1 MKTCPWHTIRA
12 GYEGSCNVKRR
23 EKTAF
28 SLLEVVIA
36 VALMALCIL
45 IASFIFIDSTRAYR
59 KMKAETS
66 VKQKTDSV
74 IEQLTSEI
82 RSAYALDTAS
92 CSSTRVVFFRHFEDK
107 HTGQSYVYKISYEK
121 VNDTVERAWWRTDN
135 PSGVN
140 GRDILATNI
149 ESVDFS
155 YILDLGKPGYNSSLK
170 CGITSK
176 ERVQDREIHYSSAT
190 QSKRR
195 VIKQADSVSV
205 TDER

>member
-1 MKTCPWHTIRA
+1 MGAIRA
-12 GYEGSCNVKRR
+12 ENEWRDEMKYRKRR
-23 EKTAF
+23 AF

-36 VALMALCIL
+36 VGLMALCIL
-45 IASFIFIDSTRAYR
+45 VTTYIFIDSMKAYR
-59 KMKAETS
+59 KMKAETMM
-66 VKQKTDSV
+66 KQKADSV

-92 CSSTRVVFFRHFEDK
+92 CSNTRVVFFRYYEEK
-107 HTGQSYVYKISYEK
+107 PAGQSYVYKISYEK
-121 VNDTVERAWWRTDN
+121 VNDTVERAWWRTDD

-140 GRDILATNI
+140 GRDTIAANI
-149 ESVDFS
+149 ERIDFS
-155 YILDLGKPGYNSSLK
+155 YLLDSGMPGYNSSLK
-170 CGITSK
+170 CEITSK
-176 ERVQDREIHYSSAT
+176 ERLQDREIRYSSVT

>member
-1 MKTCPWHTIRA
+1 M
-12 GYEGSCNVKRR
+12 KRR
-23 EKTAF
+23 GKAAF

-36 VALMALCIL
+36 VGLMALCIL
-45 IASFIFIDSTRAYR
+45 IVTLIFVDSTRAYR
-59 KMKAETS
+59 KMKAETL

-92 CSSTRVVFFRHFEDK
+92 CSDTKVVFFRYFEDK
-107 HTGQSYVYKISYEK
+107 SIGQSYVYKISYEK

-135 PSGVN
+135 SGGVN
-140 GRDILATNI
+140 GRDVIAGNI
-149 ESVDFS
+149 ESVNFG
-155 YILDLGKPGYNSSLK
+155 YVLDLGKPAYNSSLK

-176 ERVQDREIHYSSAT
+176 EKVQDREIIYSSAT

-195 VIKQADSVSV
+195 VVKQADSVSV